1 MRIGVA
7 AMGETVDAEVSEQF
21 GRCPY
26 FVIVDAESLETEA
39 FSNPAR
45 EMSGGAG
52 PAAVQGLVNHGAE
65 VVLAGTYG
73 PRAEQALDAA
83 GIRYAEARGTV
94 RDAVIA
100 WKP

>member
-1 MRIGVA
+1 MKIGVA
-7 AMGETVDAEVSEQF
+7 AMGETLDAEVSEQF

-26 FVIVDAESLETEA
+26 FVIVDSESLETET

-52 PAAVQGLVNHGAE
+52 PAAAQELANHGAE

-73 PRAEQALDAA
+73 PPAEQALDAA
-83 GIRYAEARGTV
+83 GIRHAEARGKV
-94 RDAVIA
+94 RDAVTA
-100 WKP
+100 WSP